1 MIDFDLVRH
10 GRLELNDL
18 ARGLTPAALAAASRA
33 MTADLIGRLR
43 AGIDEDVTFVPDD
56 PGADDSFAVDAAE
69 AGLAWTLGHVIVHV
83 TASAEEAACLAAE
96 LARGVEHH
104 GRSRYEV
111 PWPAIVTIV
120 ACRDRLRESERMI
133 LATLGTWP
141 DEPHLEVAY
150 TTSRG
155 SLRNAPARFLG
166 GLLHADSHR
175 GQVSEILRQASVARA
190 SSASAETAPG
200 DRPVSCG

>member
-1 MIDFDLVRH
+1 MIDFDSVRD
-10 GRLELNDL
+10 GRLELSDL
-18 ARGLTPAALAAASRA
+18 ARGLTPVALAEASRA

-43 AGIDEDVTFVPDD
+43 AGADEDVTFVPDD

-83 TASAEEAACLAAE
+83 SASAEEAAFLAAE
-96 LARGVEHH
+96 LARGVEPH

-111 PWPAIVTIV
+111 PWPAIVTIE

-150 TTSRG
+150 TTSGG
-155 SLRNAPARFLG
+155 SARNAPARFLG
-166 GLLHADSHR
+166 GLMHADSHR
-175 GQVSEILRQASVARA
+175 AQVSEILRQARVARA
-190 SSASAETAPG
+190 GTAAAG
-200 DRPVSCG
+200 TAAG